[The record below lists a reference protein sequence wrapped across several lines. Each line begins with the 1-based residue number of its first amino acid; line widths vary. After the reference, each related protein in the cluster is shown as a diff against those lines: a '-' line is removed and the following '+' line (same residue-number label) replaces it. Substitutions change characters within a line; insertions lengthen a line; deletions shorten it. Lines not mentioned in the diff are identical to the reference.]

1 MTSEDRRFL
10 EQMRQTFSGKQ
21 SEEQESLDI
30 TRAKNGDTSARLRL
44 IAANA
49 SMIVSVVRSYTAS
62 GILAH
67 MPSLQVQDL
76 YQEAQM
82 GFNDAINRFENNGK
96 ARLATYAAYRVRDFV
111 SLAVRHGQQIRLSRA
126 VIKGVS
132 DLKQTANALKKKVG
146 HYPTQA
152 ELVSQFSE
160 GKRKRV
166 RQLLQYMVSGT
177 VTTDTKD
184 DEGKTTNI
192 YENLTGENSQQPES
206 FLEREDQ
213 ERLFGLLEDGI
224 NTLDKRSEFILR
236 ARFLSDQNMTKR
248 EIAHRLGIT
257 ASRVGQLEIMALKK
271 LRSFLKKHIGSFG
284 DFFD

>member
-1 MTSEDRRFL
+1 
-10 EQMRQTFSGKQ
+10 
-21 SEEQESLDI
+21 
-30 TRAKNGDTSARLRL
+30 
-44 IAANA
+44 
-49 SMIVSVVRSYTAS
+49 
-62 GILAH
+62 
-67 MPSLQVQDL
+67 
-76 YQEAQM
+76 
-82 GFNDAINRFENNGK
+82 
-96 ARLATYAAYRVRDFV
+96 
-111 SLAVRHGQQIRLSRA
+111 
-126 VIKGVS
+126 
-132 DLKQTANALKKKVG
+132 
-146 HYPTQA
+146 
-152 ELVSQFSE
+152 
-160 GKRKRV
+160 
-166 RQLLQYMVSGT
+166 MVSGT